1 MIYIDQELCTGCRS
15 CADVCPVDAIVGEF
29 GQPQSVD
36 QELCVMCGQCVQVCS
51 SYASILDEGIAPRE
65 QKLAE
70 RAMLPSVK
78 EPLFAA
84 YNQGKALKVKE
95 ALADPDKYVMVQVAP
110 AVRVAIAEE
119 FGMPLGSLAP
129 GQMAAALRRLGFDRI
144 YSTDFTADLTI
155 MEEGHELIERVTKGG
170 TLPMFT
176 SCCPAWV
183 KYLEQTYPE
192 LLPHLSSCKSPQ
204 QMAGA
209 LFKTYGAKV
218 DKVDPAK
225 VYSVSVMPCTC
236 KDFEAN
242 RPEMKASGHQD
253 VDVVITTRELA
264 HLIKDAGID
273 FASLTE
279 EEYDR
284 PLGLYT
290 GAGTIFG
297 ATGGV
302 MEAALRTAYEVITK
316 KPIPELDLEYVRGGE
331 GVRYATVQVGDLE
344 LKVCVVSGL
353 KHVAPVL
360 EQVKAGT
367 ADFHFMEVM
376 TCPVG
381 CVSGGGQPKALLPKD
396 RICARTARTASTYKH
411 DGELRHRKSHENP
424 DIKKIYK
431 EFLGKPLGEQSHHLL
446 HTTYTPR
453 RRDA

>member
-1 MIYIDQELCTGCRS
+1 MIFIDQELCTGCRR
-15 CADVCPVDAIVGEF
+15 CAEVCPVDAIVGEP
-29 GQPQSVD
+29 GKPQSVD
-36 QELCVMCGQCVQVCS
+36 QEICVMCGQCVQVCS
-51 SYASILDEGIAPRE
+51 SYGSIWDDGLTPRE

-70 RAMLPSVK
+70 RGLLPSVK

-84 YNQGKALKVKE
+84 WNEGRAKLVKE
-95 ALADPDKYVMVQVAP
+95 ALADPDRYVMVQVAP

-129 GQMAAALRRLGFDRI
+129 GKMAAALRRLGFDRV

-155 MEEGHELIERVTKGG
+155 MEEGNELVERVTKGG

-192 LLPHLSSCKSPQ
+192 LLPHLSTCKSPQ

-218 DKVDPAK
+218 DNVDPAK

-236 KDFEAN
+236 KDFESG
-242 RPEMKASGHQD
+242 RPEMKASGYRD

-273 FASLTE
+273 FNALPE

-302 MEAALRTAYEVITK
+302 MEAALRTAYEVIAK
-316 KPIPELDLEYVRGGE
+316 KPIPELDLKFVRGGE
-331 GVRYATVQVGDLE
+331 GVRYATVKIEDLE

-353 KHVAPVL
+353 KNVAPVL
-360 EQVKAGT
+360 EQVKAGK

-381 CVSGGGQPKALLPKD
+381 CVSGGGQPKALLPSD
-396 RICARTARTASTYKH
+396 RLCARMARTESTYRH
-411 DGELRHRKSHENP
+411 DAQLPHRKSHENP

-431 EFLGKPLGEQSHHLL
+431 EFLGKPLGEKSHHLL
-446 HTTYTPR
+446 HTSYTPR
-453 RRDA
+453 RRKA

>member
-1 MIYIDQELCTGCRS
+1 
-15 CADVCPVDAIVGEF
+15 
-29 GQPQSVD
+29 
-36 QELCVMCGQCVQVCS
+36 
-51 SYASILDEGIAPRE
+51 
-65 QKLAE
+65 
-70 RAMLPSVK
+70 
-78 EPLFAA
+78 
-84 YNQGKALKVKE
+84 
-95 ALADPDKYVMVQVAP
+95 
-110 AVRVAIAEE
+110 
-119 FGMPLGSLAP
+119 
-129 GQMAAALRRLGFDRI
+129 
-144 YSTDFTADLTI
+144 
-155 MEEGHELIERVTKGG
+155 
-170 TLPMFT
+170 
-176 SCCPAWV
+176 
-183 KYLEQTYPE
+183 
-192 LLPHLSSCKSPQ
+192 
-204 QMAGA
+204 
-209 LFKTYGAKV
+209 
-218 DKVDPAK
+218 
-225 VYSVSVMPCTC
+225 
-236 KDFEAN
+236 
-242 RPEMKASGHQD
+242 
-253 VDVVITTRELA
+253 
-264 HLIKDAGID
+264 
-273 FASLTE
+273 
-279 EEYDR
+279 
-284 PLGLYT
+284 
-290 GAGTIFG
+290 
-297 ATGGV
+297 